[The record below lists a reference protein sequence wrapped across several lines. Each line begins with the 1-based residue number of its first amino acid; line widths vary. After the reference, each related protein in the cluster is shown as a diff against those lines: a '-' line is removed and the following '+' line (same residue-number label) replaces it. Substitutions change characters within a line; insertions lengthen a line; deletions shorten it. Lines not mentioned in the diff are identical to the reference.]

1 MVAGKSESSVFSP
14 MSQHTPDGWI
24 ESEANGAPPDSSGCC
39 PECFANWDVVGCDCA
54 VPEEAE

>member
-1 MVAGKSESSVFSP
+1 